1 MGNPQLSLSSNKI
14 NKNIGN
20 IFKDT
25 NIRIYYSEGYKTL
38 EFLGILK
45 NIYAIGAGVIDATS
59 LGQNARAAYITSAL
73 LRLKVS

>member
-1 MGNPQLSLSSNKI
+1 MRFIWETTALSLSSNKL

-45 NIYAIGAGVIDATS
+45 NIM
-59 LGQNARAAYITSAL
+59 
-73 LRLKVS
+73 RLVQEL